1 MEVDGKEREGPI
13 GNQPG
18 GTHLGEFF
26 PHLLI
31 FSPPPSIIWTLGRER
46 EGAIHHYG
54 LLSALHVGVT
64 FLQSWLPRRTP
75 LSLADSTIYLI
86 GWGKPKEM

>member
-31 FSPPPSIIWTLGRER
+31 FSPPPFIIRMLGSKR
-46 EGAIHHYG
+46 EGISHRFG
-54 LLSALHVGVT
+54 LFSELTGNQPGGTHLG
-64 FLQSWLPRRTP
+64 
-75 LSLADSTIYLI
+75 
-86 GWGKPKEM
+86 